1 MNNTKKKSNWK
12 GFWVFTLVLLVLFG
26 LATAFLMNSFSGY
39 LQEMDDKNTARE
51 NARSEKAVEN
61 YIAGLSGEYVAE
73 RLESLYAQAD
83 PALQSQEEFLELVKA
98 ELSGGVGYKVSF
110 TSATKRTYALYLQK
124 AEADGRHRQIGEI
137 TIEPNGKPSHGYTPW
152 GVTGEYF
159 DMGYLLAPGQEL
171 TVPHNYSVW
180 VNGQQLGQE
189 YISQSGIGYQ
199 ALAPLKSLTPAPEL
213 PTLTVYRIPAL
224 LGAACPEIRDP
235 AGNPAQLPE
244 DGDWTAC
251 LPGFPEDQAQQLQS
265 VVQAFMERY
274 VILGS
279 NKHNREDN
287 YEAVMAYVVAGGALA
302 QRLDNVR
309 GGAMWVDD
317 YPDELLSVSFNR
329 MVALEDGRCMCDIT
343 YAIHVVG
350 KKDSQEETTR
360 CQLVLVYVDG
370 VPKVES
376 MVNYT

>member
-12 GFWVFTLVLLVLFG
+12 GFWIFTLALLLLFG
-26 LATAFLMNSFSGY
+26 LATAFLMHSFAGY
-39 LQEMDDKNTARE
+39 LQEMDGKNAARE

-83 PALQSQEEFLELVKA
+83 PALQSREEFLELVTA
-98 ELSGGVGYKVSF
+98 QLSGGVGYKVSF
-110 TSATKRTYALYLQK
+110 TSASKRTYALYLQQ

-137 TIEPNGKPSHGYTPW
+137 TIEPNGKPSYGYTPW
-152 GVTGEYF
+152 GVTGEHF
-159 DMGYLLAPGQEL
+159 DMSYLLAPGQEL

-180 VNGQQLGQE
+180 VNGQQLGPE
-189 YISQSGIGYQ
+189 YIAQSGIGYQ
-199 ALAPLKSLTPAPEL
+199 ALAPLKSLTPAPQL
-213 PTLTVYRIPAL
+213 PTLTAYRIPAL

-244 DGDWTAC
+244 GGDWAAC
-251 LPGFPEDQAQQLQS
+251 LPSFPEDQAQQLQAT
-265 VVQAFMERY
+265 VQAFMERY

-287 YEAVMAYVVAGGALA
+287 YEAVMAYVVAGSALA

-317 YPDELLSVSFNR
+317 FPDELLSVSFNR
-329 MVALEDGRCMCDIT
+329 MVALEDGRCVCDIT
-343 YAIHVVG
+343 YVIHVVG

-360 CQLVLVYVDG
+360 CQLVLVYADG